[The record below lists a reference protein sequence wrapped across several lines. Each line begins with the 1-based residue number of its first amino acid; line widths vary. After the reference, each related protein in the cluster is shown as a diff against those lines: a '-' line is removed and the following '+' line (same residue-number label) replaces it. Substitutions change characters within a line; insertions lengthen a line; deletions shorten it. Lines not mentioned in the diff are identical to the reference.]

1 VALGEQEEKDMELV
15 VVVVEG
21 QHIIMLMV
29 ETEEMEPEV

>member
-21 QHIIMLMV
+21 QHIMLMV